1 VSISNSYHV
10 DVERFLR
17 KILLVYLLSIQI
29 MKCFTSMVLV
39 ALLLSM
45 TSSCALI
52 QLPLS
57 LVRQV
62 ISTASA
68 LSLTDEAPQPEKGL
82 EVEQIEKI
90 VFSIW
95 ILVSVS
101 CIRNHPHSTWHLRGF
116 LRRRPSSPHS
126 RMRRCSLGVY
136 FDN

>member
-90 VFSIW
+90 APV
-95 ILVSVS
+95 VTDA
-101 CIRNHPHSTWHLRGF
+101 PE
-116 LRRRPSSPHS
+116 
-126 RMRRCSLGVY
+126 
-136 FDN
+136 